1 MAVII
6 REIPANGWRFRCRV
20 TTHPGDPVIL
30 LHGFPETSHA
40 WTEVM
45 LELERAGYTCLAPD
59 QRGYSPG
66 ARPLDVEAY
75 ALPRLA
81 QDVVALADALGFERV
96 HLVGHDWGSAVGCTV
111 LRKHAARVVSWSALS
126 VPHIASYLAGLD
138 DPDQR
143 EKAKYIEHFLV
154 PGLAEQTLSQDDLA
168 ALRAEWAQ
176 HCPDKSDEYASVF
189 SQPGALTAALNWY
202 RANFAG
208 GTRAPGS
215 LPFDVHTPA
224 LTLWG
229 NRDPAVGRAAHLLER
244 SLMKGPYRFVEWDAG
259 HWLVHERRSDVIR
272 ELLAHFLA
280 FPLSGAPAPQRTADA
295 ERRHGTDRGAG

>member
-1 MAVII
+1 MAVTI

-20 TTHPGDPVIL
+20 TARSGEPVLL

-66 ARPLDVEAY
+66 ARPLGVQEY
-75 ALPRLA
+75 ALPRLVG
-81 QDVVALADALGFERV
+81 DVIALADAHGFERF
-96 HLVGHDWGSAVGCTV
+96 HLVGHDWGSAVGCTL
-111 LRKHAARVVSWSALS
+111 LRKHAARVLSWCALS
-126 VPHIASYLAGLD
+126 IPHLASYVAGLEH
-138 DPDQR
+138 PEQR

-154 PGLAEQTLSQDDLA
+154 PGLAEQSLAQDDFA

-176 HCPDKSDEYASVF
+176 HCPDKAEEYISLL
-189 SQPGALTAALNWY
+189 SQPGALTAALSWY
-202 RANFAG
+202 RANFAQG
-208 GTRAPGS
+208 MPQGP
-215 LPFDVHTPA
+215 LQFDVCTPT

-229 NRDPAVGRAAHLLER
+229 NRDPAVGRPAHLLER

-272 ELLAHFLA
+272 ELLAHFQA
-280 FPLSGAPAPQRTADA
+280 FPLSGAAAQ
-295 ERRHGTDRGAG
+295 

>member
-1 MAVII
+1 MTILI
-6 REIPANGWRFRCRV
+6 REITANGWHFRCRV
-20 TTHPGDPVIL
+20 TAHSGGEPVIL

-66 ARPLDVEAY
+66 ARPLDVEDY

-81 QDVVALADALGFERV
+81 EDVVALADALGFERV

-111 LRKHAARVVSWSALS
+111 LREYAARVVSWCALS
-126 VPHIASYLAGLD
+126 VPHVASYAAGLEH
-138 DPDQR
+138 PEQR
-143 EKAKYIEHFLV
+143 EKSKYIGHLLV
-154 PGLAEQTLSQDDLA
+154 PGLAEQSLLKDELA
-168 ALRAEWAQ
+168 VLRAEWAQ
-176 HCPDKSDEYASVF
+176 HCPDKADEYANLF
-189 SQPGALTAALNWY
+189 SQSGALTAALNWY
-202 RANFAG
+202 RANFDDGA
-208 GTRAPGS
+208 RPRDF
-215 LPFDVHTPA
+215 LPFDVHTPT

-229 NRDPAVGRAAHLLER
+229 NRDHAVGRPAHRLER

-259 HWLVHERRSDVIR
+259 HRLAHERRSDVIR

-280 FPLSGAPAPQRTADA
+280 FPVSGAPAR
-295 ERRHGTDRGAG
+295 